1 MALFKRAD
9 LRAQGLSDE
18 QIEWIM
24 TEAGRSLAAN
34 YVTKSDSEAAIEAA
48 KTAIPEQDP
57 TKSDAYL
64 KLAAKTAKLE
74 AFSGTDFAGVKAP
87 YKDMI
92 WGQLDHEEGHK
103 PYAEQ
108 LTAIKE
114 TMPDLFTAAEQEEK
128 EEPQKP
134 QFGAPTGGSLPKGD
148 KAPSFA
154 DVWGFGKA

>member
-9 LRAQGLSDE
+9 LKAKGLSDE

-48 KTAIPEQDP
+48 KAAIPEQDP

-108 LTAIKE
+108 LTTIKE

>member
-9 LRAQGLSDE
+9 LKAKGLSDE

-34 YVTKSDSEAAIEAA
+34 YVTKSDSEAAVEAA
-48 KTAIPEQDP
+48 KAAQEEQDP
-57 TKSDAYL
+57 TKSEAYL
-64 KLAAKTAKLE
+64 QLAAKTAKLE
-74 AFSGTDFAGVKAP
+74 AFQGTEFAEVKAP

-108 LTAIKE
+108 LEVIKG
-114 TMPDLFTAAEQEEK
+114 TMPDLFTAAEEEK
-128 EEPQKP
+128 EEPPKP

-154 DVWGFGKA
+154 DVWGYGKA

>member
-9 LRAQGLSDE
+9 LKAKGLSDE

-48 KTAIPEQDP
+48 KAAIPEQDP

-128 EEPQKP
+128 EESQKP

>member
-9 LRAQGLSDE
+9 LKAKGLSDE

-34 YVTKSDSEAAIEAA
+34 YVTKSDSETAIEAA
-48 KTAIPEQDP
+48 KAAIPEQDP

-128 EEPQKP
+128 EESQKP